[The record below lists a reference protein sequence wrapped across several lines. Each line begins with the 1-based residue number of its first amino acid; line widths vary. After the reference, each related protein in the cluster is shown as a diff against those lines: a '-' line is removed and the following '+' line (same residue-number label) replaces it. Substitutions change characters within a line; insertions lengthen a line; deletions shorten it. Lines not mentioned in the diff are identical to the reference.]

1 MSFLVWECIS
11 PTECRCTPHPSSPFR
26 FDPPTP
32 NSGIS
37 IAPAFSQEAVK
48 APPGRPLSPGNRDR
62 MQLTGT
68 LSRPEPSLHPFCSPR
83 LRLLFGV
90 SKNQRKELLQAS
102 AGHSHIHIFIPSF
115 IRRARSPPDQALDIE
130 MREHSVPMGNW
141 VSHTSS
147 ICISP
152 TTPISLG
159 MIICPP
165 APLGAGWG

>member
-48 APPGRPLSPGNRDR
+48 APPGGPLSPGNRDR

-68 LSRPEPSLHPFCSPR
+68 LSRPEPSLHPFCWVIAQTPR
-83 LRLLFGV
+83 V
-90 SKNQRKELLQAS
+90 PS
-102 AGHSHIHIFIPSF
+102 A
-115 IRRARSPPDQALDIE
+115 L
-130 MREHSVPMGNW
+130 
-141 VSHTSS
+141 
-147 ICISP
+147 
-152 TTPISLG
+152 
-159 MIICPP
+159 PP
-165 APLGAGWG
+165 AVPEKSSCSRWVFDAVEKAWDEIHQDLGHRAVWVTKC